1 MRFIDKSLEEYP
13 TYTGKSR
20 AEKDNHKYLTKVKST
35 PNKYNYDIIFKCQC
49 NNHILISYQAY
60 YSLVKI
66 NTIEKYNYGCVDGAY
81 RQQIKNNHNSRCLIK
96 NGTDTKECVSCNG
109 FYPRLDKK
117 GLCSNCKEVRRLGIK
132 LYDTFEDI
140 MSKWNPNCHNGRY
153 KRLPYLGG
161 TAIKGYKVK
170 GFTYID
176 THWYEEASKVMWTKA
191 NGYICF
197 SLSKKNMKRL
207 GKQPRPTKSKPKY
220 IKLHRYVLGLGDN
233 LSWVGD
239 HVVGITLD
247 NRLKNLRVADAH
259 TNSYNSSKVR
269 NSTTSSKYKGVSY
282 RKSHKVN
289 PWKVDL
295 QRGGDRHNTF
305 LSTEVTAAKCYDNLL
320 RTKYPSEFN
329 KYNFPE
335 EGELG
340 CMSR

>member
-1 MRFIDKSLEEYP
+1 MRFVDKSLEDYP
-13 TYTGKSR
+13 IYTGKSKI
-20 AEKDNHKYLTKVKST
+20 EQDNHKYLTRIKST

-49 NNHILISYQAY
+49 TKHVLISYSSY
-60 YSLVKI
+60 YAMSKLGS
-66 NTIEKYNYGCVDGAY
+66 IEKYNCGCLEEAY
-81 RQQIKNNHNSRCLIK
+81 KQQIKSNYYNRNLIK
-96 NGTDTKECVSCNG
+96 NGTGIKECKSCNG
-109 FYPRLDKK
+109 FYSKLNKK
-117 GLCSNCKEVRRLGIK
+117 GLCSNCKEVRRLRVR

-140 MSKWNPNCHNGRY
+140 MSKWNPCCHDGRY
-153 KRLPYLGG
+153 KKLPYLSG
-161 TAIKGYKVK
+161 TTTKGYKIK

-176 THWYEEASKVMWTKA
+176 ADRYEEASKLLWTKS
-191 NGYICF
+191 NKYIGF
-197 SLSKKNMKRL
+197 SLSKNNMESMD
-207 GKQPRPTKSKPKY
+207 KQPRAPRSKPLY

-233 LSWVGD
+233 TNWIGD
-239 HVVGITLD
+239 HMSGATLD
-247 NRLKNLRVADAH
+247 NRFKNLRVADAH

-282 RKSHKVN
+282 RKSHKAN

-295 QRGGDRHNTF
+295 QRGGDRHNAF
-305 LSTEVTAAKCYDNLL
+305 MSTEVAAAKCYDNLL